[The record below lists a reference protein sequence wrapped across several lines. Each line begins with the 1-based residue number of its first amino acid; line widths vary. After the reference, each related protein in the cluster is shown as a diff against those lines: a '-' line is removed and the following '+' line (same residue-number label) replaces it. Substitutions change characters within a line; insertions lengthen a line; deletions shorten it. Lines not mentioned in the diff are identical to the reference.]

1 MEILGYLRTSGR
13 RRWLLI
19 AVPVLA
25 GAAVLPV
32 GLQQPQHFTADATVV
47 VPSPSSDAGPAVLRQ
62 VGEGFVSVAQLR
74 RQHRQAIAIDLGTS
88 PGAVGRSLSVTQV
101 GTTNLVR
108 LTYVGDKANLTER
121 GARSAATQALQV
133 YRGRQLTAAE
143 SARDALQAQY
153 DEATAA
159 VNAFVASSGSTS
171 PPADYQARA
180 NTLARL
186 DAEIA
191 LARAGGSRARWT
203 R

>member
-1 MEILGYLRTSGR
+1 M
-13 RRWLLI
+13 
-19 AVPVLA
+19 
-25 GAAVLPV
+25 
-32 GLQQPQHFTADATVV
+32 
-47 VPSPSSDAGPAVLRQ
+47 
-62 VGEGFVSVAQLR
+62 
-74 RQHRQAIAIDLGTS
+74 
-88 PGAVGRSLSVTQV
+88 TQV

-108 LTYVGDKANLTER
+108 LTYVGDKADLTER

-191 LARAGGSRARWT
+191 LARAGGSRASLDSLTAARTAAAAEVERLGALLGDYQALAGAQDRISRQLSSAQGAVRRRGAT
-203 R
+203 RRARVTSR